1 MSVLGD
7 TIQFGKDFLQQYHS
21 CGFKI
26 VSSVPVSCRI
36 DKSVFLVGS
45 TISVLKQY
53 LLADNPV
60 PHCVLLQPAIRT
72 QRLLPMER
80 GEEIHSIYGSYFL
93 AMGTLAPYE
102 SLALTTEIACNYLCA
117 LIDGCRHDLLL
128 RVSATDS
135 DLLRVCRQAGAT
147 EVDSQPLT
155 YYRHR
160 YGLAD
165 QGIFG
170 RNFNIAI
177 PARSGHWDVGNIIV
191 IERHGVPYAVEFAMG
206 MSTLL
211 THLYRLP
218 HTMLG
223 NVVADVLPMGNWE
236 EYQLGDCLSVVGCL
250 RQEGVMPRSS
260 HMQGRILKRYQR
272 VMNGLCLSMG
282 KDPQTLLDTYVVHA
296 QGLLPLLGMQT
307 SS

>member
-1 MSVLGD
+1 MSVLDD
-7 TIQFGKDFLQQYHS
+7 TCQFGREFLRQYRS
-21 CGFKI
+21 GGFDI
-26 VSSVPVSCRI
+26 VGSVPVSCRI
-36 DKSVFLVGS
+36 DPSVFLVGS
-45 TISVLKQY
+45 TISVLKEH
-53 LLADNPV
+53 LLVDSPV

-72 QRLLPMER
+72 QSLLPMER
-80 GEEIHSIYGSYFL
+80 GEETHSIYGSYFL

-102 SLALTTEIACNYLCA
+102 SLALTTEIACNYLCT
-117 LIDGCRHDLLL
+117 LLPSCRQDLLF
-128 RVSATDS
+128 RVSTADS

-147 EVDSQPLT
+147 EVDSQPPT

-177 PARSGHWDVGNIIV
+177 PARDVHRDVGNIIV
-191 IERHGVPYAVEFAMG
+191 IERHGVPFAVEFAMG

-223 NVVADVLPMGNWE
+223 NVVADILPMGNWK
-236 EYQLGDCLSVVGCL
+236 EYQLGDCLSVVNCL
-250 RQEGVMPRSS
+250 RQEGVVPRSS

-272 VMNGLCLSMG
+272 VMDALCLSMG
-282 KDPQTLLDTYVVHA
+282 KDLLSLLDTYAAHA
-296 QGLLPLLGMQT
+296 RGLLPLLRIQNPI
-307 SS
+307 

>member
-1 MSVLGD
+1 MSVLDD
-7 TIQFGKDFLQQYHS
+7 TLKFGKEFLRQYHDS
-21 CGFKI
+21 DFEI

-45 TISVLKQY
+45 TISVLKQH
-53 LLADNPV
+53 LLAKKPI
-60 PHCVLLQPAIRT
+60 PHRVLIQPAIRT
-72 QRLLPMER
+72 QNLLPMER
-80 GEEIHSIYGSYFL
+80 GEDTQSIYGSFFL

-102 SLALTTEIACNYLCA
+102 SLALTTEIACNYLCSQ
-117 LIDGCRHDLLL
+117 LNCCRYNLLL

-135 DLLRVCRQAGAT
+135 DLLQICRHVGAMEIDT
-147 EVDSQPLT
+147 QPLS
-155 YYRHR
+155 YYRHH

-177 PARSGHWDVGNIIV
+177 PARGEHRDVGNIIV
-191 IERHGVPYAVEFAMG
+191 IERHGVPIAVEFAMG

-223 NVVADVLPMGNWE
+223 NVVADVLPMENWK

-250 RQEGVMPRSS
+250 QQEGVKPRSS
-260 HMQGRILKRYQR
+260 CMQGRILKRYQR
-272 VMNGLCLSMG
+272 VMDRLCLSMG
-282 KDPQTLLDTYVVHA
+282 KDPQCVLDTYVSHA
-296 QGLLPLLGMQT
+296 RGLLPLLKMHNFG
-307 SS
+307 